1 MAGAAF
7 ISLILGNAWF
17 GQEDLPGT
25 NHSLF
30 CDNRGDSLRQRNSL
44 SWGEGVAVSHEQV
57 GDTVVWESS
66 DVLIFGSESV
76 TTPYGT

>member
-7 ISLILGNAWF
+7 ISLILGNAWL

-30 CDNRGDSLRQRNSL
+30 CDNRGDSLRQRN
-44 SWGEGVAVSHEQV
+44 
-57 GDTVVWESS
+57 
-66 DVLIFGSESV
+66 
-76 TTPYGT
+76 